1 MIELQAA
8 IERAKS
14 ALMETFHSEGYS
26 NCGLEGW
33 EDDDDSWI
41 VLLSAEHIPPEGTAG
56 HTLSLLTGG
65 RRAYR
70 KVSIGK
76 SEGNVQAILPV
87 PNPYAAMPSN
97 HN

>member
-33 EDDDDSWI
+33 EDDDDCWI
-41 VLLSAEHIPPEGTAG
+41 VLLSAEHIPPEGTVG
-56 HTLSLLTGG
+56 YTLALLTGG

-70 KVSIGK
+70 KVLIGSRK
-76 SEGNVQAILPV
+76 GMYRPFFLFPIP
-87 PNPYAAMPSN
+87 M
-97 HN
+97 

>member
-1 MIELQAA
+1 MIELQSA

-33 EDDDDSWI
+33 EDDDDCWI

-56 HTLSLLTGG
+56 HTLALLTGG
-65 RRAYR
+65 RRVYR
-70 KVSIGK
+70 KISIGK
-76 SEGNVQAILPV
+76 SEGMYRPFFLFPIPMQP
-87 PNPYAAMPSN
+87 PPN